1 MTFEAHI
8 DYAELAH
15 GDEYEG
21 EFGEMYCPGQSCA
34 IRVYNA
40 EEAYRAKCETWELLM
55 FLDLDD
61 LGIKP
66 GEHVWVEVDY

>member
-1 MTFEAHI
+1 MIFEAHI
-8 DYAELAH
+8 DYNELAH

-40 EEAYRAKCETWELLM
+40 DEAYRTKCETWELLM

-61 LGIKP
+61 LGVKP
-66 GEHVWVEVDY
+66 GKYVWIEVDY

>member
-1 MTFEAHI
+1 MTKEYHI
-8 DYAELAH
+8 DCNELAH
-15 GDEYEG
+15 FDEYEG
-21 EFGEMYCPGQSCA
+21 EFGEMYAPGQSCA

-40 EEAYRAKCETWELLM
+40 EEAYRAKCERWELLM

>member
-1 MTFEAHI
+1 MTFEKHI

-40 EEAYRAKCETWELLM
+40 EEAYRTKCETWELLM

>member
-34 IRVYNA
+34 IRIYNA
-40 EEAYRAKCETWELLM
+40 EEAYRTKCETWELLM
-55 FLDLDD
+55 FLDLDN

>member
-1 MTFEAHI
+1 MTREYHI
-8 DYAELAH
+8 DCNELAH
-15 GDEYEG
+15 FDEYEG
-21 EFGEMYCPGQSCA
+21 EFGEMYAPGQSCA

-40 EEAYRAKCETWELLM
+40 EEAYRTKCETWELLM

-61 LGIKP
+61 LGIEP

>member
-1 MTFEAHI
+1 MTKEYHI
-8 DYAELAH
+8 RYNELAH

-21 EFGEMYCPGQSCA
+21 EFNEMHLPGPSCA
-34 IRVYNA
+34 IRIYNVEK
-40 EEAYRAKCETWELLM
+40 EERKEYERWELLM